1 MPIPRKPI
9 TPKTPLRARKAFKI
23 NGRPVSAGSPFD
35 WTRLSVSWRRVRI
48 LYEGGYVTARDDGAD
63 TSLVFS
69 DVEQLY
75 LDELT
80 PEQKA
85 EFDTL
90 SVEDQALALQMLMDD
105 GGLGD
110 EPKAEGGQDDGP
122 KAETDGPKADDGA
135 PAGGEEGAEQAGPVE
150 TAGESAGGRAV
161 EVRHRGG
168 GWYDVLVDGEPA
180 NESGLRK
187 DDAEALAEQ
196 KRAGTTDDLL
206 S

>member
-35 WTRLSVSWRRVRI
+35 WTRMSVSWRRVRI
-48 LYEGGYVTARDDGAD
+48 LYEGGFVVARGDDAK

-80 PEQKA
+80 PGERA
-85 EFDTL
+85 EFDAL
-90 SVEDQALALQMLMDD
+90 SVEDQAMALQKLID
-105 GGLGD
+105 GGHG
-110 EPKAEGGQDDGP
+110 GGQDDLP
-122 KAETDGPKADDGA
+122 KEATDASKEDADAATTEAATTEQAEPAETTEDA
-135 PAGGEEGAEQAGPVE
+135 PAVK
-150 TAGESAGGRAV
+150 TV
-161 EVRHRGG
+161 EVHHRGG

-187 DDAEALAEQ
+187 DDAEAMAAEL
-196 KRAGTTDDLL
+196 KTAEDLL